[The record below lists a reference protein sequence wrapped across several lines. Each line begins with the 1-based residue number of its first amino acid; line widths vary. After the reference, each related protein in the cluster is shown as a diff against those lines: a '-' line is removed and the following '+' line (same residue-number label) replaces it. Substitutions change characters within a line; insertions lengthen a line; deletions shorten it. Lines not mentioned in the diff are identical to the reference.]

1 MCVCVF
7 CCDAAWECCAGTA
20 WQSCSKKLLSDV
32 VDELD
37 NILQRRCAAAYQT
50 HTAAAQLTCWQEM
63 LTAVGH
69 PEAGA
74 AMVDTGE
81 QLVFRPL

>member
-1 MCVCVF
+1 M
-7 CCDAAWECCAGTA
+7 
-20 WQSCSKKLLSDV
+20 
-32 VDELD
+32 VDGLD
-37 NILQRRCAAAYQT
+37 NIPQRRWAAAYQT

-81 QLVFRPL
+81 QLVFRPLYVVKVSWATKYTCTGCRVRGLTQPDRA